1 MTEKIFSAKQ
11 NESIK
16 ESLTQTLTILNIR
29 RENRAIVLKPEQEM
43 VIYSLLHRRDVMAIL
58 STGFGKSILF
68 IVIAMTKE
76 DNVLI
81 DNLYDHNFASKK
93 VYIYIG
99 DQISEMLLLSCTALE
114 LTTETVNL
122 L

>member
-1 MTEKIFSAKQ
+1 
-11 NESIK
+11 
-16 ESLTQTLTILNIR
+16 
-29 RENRAIVLKPEQEM
+29 
-43 VIYSLLHRRDVMAIL
+43 MAIL

-122 L
+122 LWESPPQFSLLLSNRQ

>member
-1 MTEKIFSAKQ
+1 MTQKIFSAKQ
-11 NESIK
+11 NQSIK

-29 RENRAIVLKPEQEM
+29 RENGEM
-43 VIYSLLHRRDVMAIL
+43 VICSLLHRRDVMVIL
-58 STGFGKSILF
+58 STGFGKSMIF
-68 IVIAMTKE
+68 IVVAMAKE

-81 DNLYDHNFASKK
+81 ENLYDHNFASKK

-99 DQISEMLLLSCTALE
+99 DQISEMLLLSCTAME